1 MTMARNHKIDFTNHS
16 AVIVCSRPGCLW
28 RCGATDRRS
37 AWRLYA
43 GHCLFVHHDP
53 TSARDAR
60 KHAGAPNYVS

>member
-1 MTMARNHKIDFTNHS
+1 MNMARNHKIDFTNHS

-53 TSARDAR
+53 QGAAQAR
-60 KHAGAPNYVS
+60 HSAGAPNYVS